1 MELFVA
7 HRQWA
12 SRPEDQRF
20 TSLKEMYQACKAYAT
35 GARTKIVEWGH
46 LRTEAHKDEV
56 MISGKAGVPALMGH
70 YAFGQLCGRVGA
82 PASYLRELPATLA
95 SQNLNYGLKAKVEE
109 LQRDAADASLLFHPA
124 NGGGKFIMRSL
135 MTEKYERVW
144 NYEILERLLNWEQR
158 GWKPAVPDFN
168 KMREKDAAL
177 YASDHDMFAFLMN
190 DQYIIREPGNPD
202 GLKRGFIV
210 GNCEVGGKPLWIMK
224 FLYRAMCGN
233 HIIWGA
239 SEVQEFRFKHVGS
252 VRERFNVYQAQ
263 MLKYANESAS
273 DEEAKIK
280 QAKKVTIAKTKEDL
294 LDVLFGKRLGV
305 SQKVLEASY
314 DAVLPEQDGDPN
326 TVWGFVQGMTRHSQT
341 IPYTDERTA
350 IDRAAGK
357 VLDFVF

>member
-12 SRPEDQRF
+12 SRPADQRF
-20 TSLKEMYQACKAYAT
+20 TSLRDMYKACLGYAQHAKT
-35 GARTKIVEWGH
+35 QIVQWNH

-56 MISGKAGVPALMGH
+56 LIVGKANVPALMGH

-109 LQRDAADASLLFHPA
+109 LNRDAADASLLFHPA
-124 NGGGKFIMRSL
+124 NGGGKWLMRSL

-144 NYEILERLLNWEQR
+144 NHEILERLLTWEQR
-158 GWKPAVPDFN
+158 GWKPATPDIRKIKEN
-168 KMREKDAAL
+168 DAAL

-190 DQYIIREPGNPD
+190 EKYVIKEPGNPK

-210 GNCEVGGKPLWIMK
+210 MNCEVGGKPIVIMK
-224 FLYRAMCGN
+224 FLYREMCGN

-239 SEVQEFRFKHVGS
+239 SEVEEYRFKHVGS
-252 VRERFNVYQAQ
+252 VRERFNVYEAK
-263 MLKYANESAS
+263 MLKYMNESAS
-273 DEEAKIK
+273 EEEAKIRE
-280 QAKKVTIAKTKEDL
+280 AKRVYIGKTKEEL
-294 LDVLFGKRLGV
+294 LDTLFGKRLGIA
-305 SQKVLEASY
+305 QKTLEAAY
-314 DAVLPEQDGDPN
+314 DAVLPDEDGDPK
-326 TVWGFVQGMTRHSQT
+326 TVWGFVQGMTRYSQT
-341 IPYTDERTA
+341 LPYTDERHN